1 MEWFIAIFIIS
12 VILFLCGPLVKIK
25 IEWKIP
31 KKTSK
36 KNKQDGF
43 EQMQIRREKRG
54 IQQTK
59 PWYDLN
65 KHTIISSR
73 FEIGRKNRLKYR
85 PGLK

>member
-1 MEWFIAIFIIS
+1 MEWYIAIPIIL

-31 KKTSK
+31 KNASK
-36 KNKQDGF
+36 ENKLEGF
-43 EQMQIRREKRG
+43 EQMKIWREKRG
-54 IQQTK
+54 IKQTK
-59 PWYDLN
+59 PWYEVN

-85 PGLK
+85 PRLE